1 MAAEQGILFDLP
13 PVSGGEKLQMQ
24 PGLAEVPQHVPYD
37 AIEVLEDNQFHAS
50 MTSPDHMSMD
60 DYSPLTFWIN
70 GKAEQPLSDLED
82 LSSEPCHR
90 LDFLRDQGSWGREGS
105 DLSCKGK
112 IIVDEREIPAR
123 LITLGGVVFFHK
135 LNEPQQ
141 PSWS

>member
-1 MAAEQGILFDLP
+1 MTAEQGILFDLP
-13 PVSGGEKLQMQ
+13 PVSGGEKSLMR

-50 MTSPDHMSMD
+50 MTGSYHMSID

-70 GKAEQPLSDLED
+70 GKAEQPLGELEFP
-82 LSSEPCHR
+82 SSEPCYR

-112 IIVDEREIPAR
+112 IIVNDREIPAR
-123 LITLGGVVFFHK
+123 LTSLGGVTFFHK
-135 LNEPQQ
+135 LNQPQQ
-141 PSWS
+141 PS